1 VLSGARGRQ
10 VVKGRSEKGYVQKL
24 RIILAGTITRETEL
38 GRHL

>member
-1 VLSGARGRQ
+1 VLSSARGRQ

-24 RIILAGTITRETEL
+24 RIIFAGTITRETEL